1 MPLIS
6 VVIPVYNGEKT
17 IRETIESVLNQSFQD
32 FELIVINDG
41 SQDSTLEIV
50 CSIKDPRLQVFSCSN
65 AGLATSRNRGIAR
78 AVGEYISF
86 IDADDLWTPDK
97 LEAQLKALKDNP
109 ESAVA
114 YSWTNYIDESSQ
126 FLRRG
131 GYLTADGDVY
141 AQLLVINFLENG
153 SNPLIRRQALIDVGG
168 FDESL
173 PAAEDW
179 DIFLRLAARYSFVG
193 VPSPQ
198 ILYRTS
204 VKSMSANVVRQEAAC
219 LKVLERAYNQA
230 PKSLQFLKKY
240 SWANLYRYL
249 SFKVLDGPVDR
260 RKRGLIAA
268 KFLLILITNDMALL
282 KYYSTWQVLLKVVVL
297 SFFHPQKSQKIIDNF
312 PPLSY
317 IQTDL
322 LLHFKTDIRQS
333 KA

>member
-17 IRETIESVLNQSFQD
+17 IRETIESVLNQTFRD

-50 CSIKDPRLQVFSCSN
+50 SSIQDPRLQVFSYPN
-65 AGLATSRNRGIAR
+65 AGLSASRNRGISH

-97 LEAQLKALKDNP
+97 LEAQFKALQANP
-109 ESAVA
+109 QAAVA

-131 GYLTADGDVY
+131 GYLTANGDVY
-141 AQLLVINFLENG
+141 AQLLVVNFIENG

-168 FDESL
+168 FDELL

-179 DIFLRLAARYSFVG
+179 DIFLRLAARYSFVA
-193 VPSPQ
+193 VPYPQ
-198 ILYRTS
+198 ILYRLS
-204 VKSMSANVVRQEAAC
+204 ANSMSANVIRQEAAC
-219 LKVLERAYNQA
+219 VKVLERAYNQA
-230 PKSLQFLKKY
+230 PKSLQHLKKY

-249 SFKVLDGPVDR
+249 SFKVLNGPIDR
-260 RKRGLIAA
+260 RQRGLIAA
-268 KFLLILITNDMALL
+268 RFLWRLITNDLVLL
-282 KYYSTWQVLLKVVVL
+282 KQYSTWQVLFKVAVL
-297 SFFHPQKSQKIIDNF
+297 ILLPPRKAQIVIDKF
-312 PPLSY
+312 PPLPY
-317 IQTDL
+317 IHTDL
-322 LLHFKTDIRQS
+322 LMHFKTDVS
-333 KA
+333 